1 VAPLEVRRGGEP
13 GGPVRKTR
21 VPARRCPRRAIDT
34 ADGAVIDERRSAG
47 RPQPLP
53 PRFDDGPLLPRSPRT
68 WERAYPCRRA
78 TERGVVS
85 HNAVSGQPGADR
97 QILYIGKR
105 CATRQDLS
113 LKNGPDPAS
122 RQSVLMTA
130 RGVKDSATGLSSS
143 IWNAITHERQRNR
156 AGEAVLVDLN
166 FGAGACFEI
175 QFRLPYVMRE

>member
-1 VAPLEVRRGGEP
+1 M
-13 GGPVRKTR
+13 TR
-21 VPARRCPRRAIDT
+21 MDLGVNPADSLLRDERDT
-34 ADGAVIDERRSAG
+34 AKWHCKGFCTI
-47 RPQPLP
+47 P
-53 PRFDDGPLLPRSPRT
+53 
-68 WERAYPCRRA
+68 
-78 TERGVVS
+78 
-85 HNAVSGQPGADR
+85 
-97 QILYIGKR
+97 KR